1 MTKVNFKEL
10 MSTAAGRYG
19 KTDAMAHDHGHHT
32 DAPVRIAAISLVVTA
47 ALLVLKLVL
56 GLISGSIAVL
66 GDAVDSA
73 TDLTAGA
80 AALISVRIAALPAD
94 EEHPYGH
101 GKVETISAAVAATI
115 IGVGGGIIVYSAARR
130 LIEGGGDIDV
140 GVGLVAVGISAA
152 ANIVLAFF
160 MRREAKRSHS
170 MALNAEATHLQTNVV
185 QASTIIAGLLLVA
198 VTGND
203 VFDPLVALGLAAYM
217 GWTAL
222 GLVRIAASE
231 VMDTSLPDHDLAV
244 IRDVLVEHR
253 EQVRGFHRL
262 RTRRAGAVRHVDMH
276 VLVDPEL
283 TVQQVHPIA
292 DGIEQE
298 IEARL
303 PGTICVIHVEPDDG
317 LHAEEFEALIGER
330 DAAGK
335 SRERA

>member
-1 MTKVNFKEL
+1 MGHE
-10 MSTAAGRYG
+10 
-19 KTDAMAHDHGHHT
+19 HGHHA

-47 ALLVLKLVL
+47 VLLVLKLVL

-66 GDAVDSA
+66 GDAVDSG

-80 AALISVRIAALPAD
+80 AALISIRIAALPAD

-115 IGVGGGIIVYSAARR
+115 IGVGGGVIVYQAVRR

-140 GVGLVAVGISAA
+140 GVGLVAVVIAA
-152 ANIVLAFF
+152 GANIVLAFF

-185 QASTIIAGLLLVA
+185 QATTIIAGLLLVA
-198 VTGND
+198 TTGEE

-231 VMDTSLPDHDLAV
+231 VMDTALPEHDLAV
-244 IRDVLVEHR
+244 IHDVLVGHR

-276 VLVDPEL
+276 VLVDPDL
-283 TVQQVHPIA
+283 TVEAVHPIS
-292 DGIEQE
+292 DGIEHE

-317 LHAEEFEALIGER
+317 LHEEEFSELVR
-330 DAAGK
+330 DREAAGK
-335 SRERA
+335 SPDRR